1 MSAANQEYAHVEG
14 IELGEGK
21 TAAGGLITNPT
32 YRYYEK
38 EEKLHGF
45 LSQQFPT
52 TANPAPLGLAAFAL
66 TTFVLSMLN
75 AGAIVSK
82 FKHSHNNQIFQKPFS
97 YVCIYTFCAGIN
109 SPSQG
114 VVLGLALFYGGL
126 VQLLAGMWEFKTGN
140 TYGALAFTSY
150 GGFWM
155 SFAALFITSF
165 GFMNGYAT
173 ATAADINNGL
183 GIYLLSWCMFSTF
196 MFIASHRT
204 TVVLFVL
211 FFFVALT
218 FLMLSIGRF
227 CDNNIHLQKAGGV
240 FGIIAAAI
248 AWYGSFAGLLTKK
261 NSYFTLPVGELHP
274 IYVSWGWVKDDKT
287 I

>member
-1 MSAANQEYAHVEG
+1 MTAQNVDYSG
-14 IELGEGK
+14 LELGE
-21 TAAGGLITNPT
+21 TRAAGLITNPT
-32 YRYYEK
+32 YKYFEK

-75 AGAIVSK
+75 AGAIVDI
-82 FKHSHNNQIFQKPFS
+82 Q
-97 YVCIYTFCAGIN
+97 
-109 SPSQG
+109 SPSEG
-114 VVLGLALFYGGL
+114 VVLGLAMFYGGL

-150 GGFWM
+150 GGFWL
-155 SFAALFITSF
+155 SFAALSVTSF
-165 GFMNGYAT
+165 GFLDGYFAV
-173 ATAADINNGL
+173 ANPDPADLNNGL
-183 GIYLLSWCMFSTF
+183 GIYLLSWCMFSFF

-211 FFFVALT
+211 FFFVTLT
-218 FLMLSIGRF
+218 FLMLAIGKF
-227 CDNNIHLQKAGGV
+227 CDDNIHCKQAGGAL
-240 FGIIAAAI
+240 GIIAACI

-274 IYVSWGWVKDDKT
+274 IYVSWGWVVDEKT
-287 I
+287 V

>member
-1 MSAANQEYAHVEG
+1 MASSQEGYDSVND
-14 IELGEGK
+14 IELAESKNGR
-21 TAAGGLITNPT
+21 GLITNPT
-32 YRYYEK
+32 YKYFEK

-75 AGAIVSK
+75 AGVIVNIK
-82 FKHSHNNQIFQKPFS
+82 
-97 YVCIYTFCAGIN
+97 

-165 GFMNGYAT
+165 DFLGGYGVAN
-173 ATAADINNGL
+173 ADAADLNNGL
-183 GIYLLSWCMFSTF
+183 GIYLLSWCMFSFF

-211 FFFVALT
+211 FFFVTLT

-227 CDNNIHLQKAGGV
+227 CDNNIHLQQAGGC
-240 FGIIAAAI
+240 FGIIAAMI

-274 IYVSWGWVKDDKT
+274 IYVGLGWVKEAKAV
-287 I
+287 